1 MSIKIQQNKNYYNI
15 SFSYHNSI
23 GALHIKISLSNPL
36 SSLSPK
42 ISLIHK
48 VESCSLYI
56 KIKMTPTIL
65 NNKPENAI
73 LSFSISLPNFNISI
87 KDNILSINQYIGEDN
102 TEKYQILMKYYCNS
116 YIFDSYISE
125 IRSLYTV
132 PFKILCKNCIY
143 NGKTIDESILF
154 RNLENKVLFYK
165 FNFDYNDSI
174 DILSCHESHNSL
186 YIPDNKLL
194 NIININDFYIEVYND
209 NNECGV
215 DLLKITEKDNFTCI
229 CKECK
234 GTIGKINRKI
244 VNNLIYNFYSL
255 NYMLIIFEYNIKP
268 NNEDSILNNNIF
280 NNINNNKNSNL
291 EVIINNQNQE
301 YLGLSS
307 KFILDKIINYIL
319 LNQIEG
325 YSYKFKVSLIKANN
339 NFITISL
346 ENKRHHLVKYTN
358 SIIGVPCQF
367 NSNDM
372 NEYIIVKTIFSHEEN
387 TVFYDKEDECLYLTD
402 KDYSDLMNQINQ
414 LIKTSLD
421 LINEIDYDYSSLI
434 NNEKCFLYALSDLNS
449 YI

>member
-1 MSIKIQQNKNYYNI
+1 MSIYSQPNKNCYNI

-36 SSLSPK
+36 SSSSPK
-42 ISLIHK
+42 INLIHK

-56 KIKMTPTIL
+56 KIKMTPSIQ

-73 LSFSISLPNFNISI
+73 ISFSISLPNFSISI
-87 KDNILSINQYIGEDN
+87 KDSILSINQYIDKDN

-132 PFKILCKNCIY
+132 PLKILCKNCIY

-154 RNLENKVLFYK
+154 QNLENKVLFYK
-165 FNFDYNDSI
+165 FNFDYNDAI

-194 NIININDFYIEVYND
+194 NIINLNDFYLELYYD

-215 DLLKITEKDNFTCI
+215 DLIKITEKDNFTCI

-234 GTIGKINRKI
+234 EEIGKINRRI

-255 NYMLIIFEYNIKP
+255 NYMLIIFEYNIKR
-268 NNEDSILNNNIF
+268 NSEESILNNNIF
-280 NNINNNKNSNL
+280 SNINNNNKNSNL
-291 EVIINNQNQE
+291 EVISNNQNKE
-301 YLGLSS
+301 YLGVSS

-325 YSYKFKVSLIKANN
+325 YSYKFKVSQMKGHS

-358 SIIGVPCQF
+358 NIIGVPCQF

-372 NEYIIVKTIFSHEEN
+372 NEYIVVKTIFSNEEN
-387 TVFYDKEDECLYLTD
+387 TVIYDKEDECLYLTD
-402 KDYSDLMNQINQ
+402 KDYLDLMNQINQ
-414 LIKTSLD
+414 LIETTLD
-421 LINEIDYDYSSLI
+421 LINQIDYDYSSLI
-434 NNEKCFLYALSDLNS
+434 NKETCFLYHLSRS
-449 YI
+449 K